1 MLLFSATFSAQIR
14 SLSEVILQNPVYV
27 ELRDIEV
34 APDIEE
40 LRYLTGNDESR
51 LDALKRI
58 LLHFKPDNALV
69 FCTTRNDVDEVCQ
82 RLQRVGFSAI
92 ALHGEMDQRER
103 DQAIILFS
111 NGSARVLVATDVA
124 ARGLDITALDLVIN
138 YHEARDEET
147 HTHRIGRTGRAGAKG
162 RACTLISSAERG
174 AAHHTA
180 ELPPVSVLK
189 LNPPPASFSTL
200 IIDGGKRDKIRP
212 TDVLG
217 ALTGSGE
224 LERSDVGNIRI
235 THQAAYVAVSRNKA
249 NLAKQILSKGKIKG
263 KTARVREL

>member
-1 MLLFSATFSAQIR
+1 VGFAAWL
-14 SLSEVILQNPVYV
+14 
-27 ELRDIEV
+27 
-34 APDIEE
+34 
-40 LRYLTGNDESR
+40 
-51 LDALKRI
+51 I
-58 LLHFKPDNALV
+58 LLALAATSFNRAVRWLGGRRCQALHRAVYAVAALAILHFVWMRSGKQDFAEVWVYALV
-69 FCTTRNDVDEVCQ
+69 LAALMGW
-82 RLQRVGFSAI
+82 RLWRKLRSQP
-92 ALHGEMDQRER
+92 
-103 DQAIILFS
+103 
-111 NGSARVLVATDVA
+111 
-124 ARGLDITALDLVIN
+124 
-138 YHEARDEET
+138 
-147 HTHRIGRTGRAGAKG
+147 
-162 RACTLISSAERG
+162 ERG